1 VSSATTY
8 KGHFAETHT
17 ERKLPGSCLEMCLS
31 VDIWPTINRK
41 PWMGDREN
49 YVIHYLDGQAASEVL
64 VVVGV
69 KQTVP
74 QNLFLV

>member
-1 VSSATTY
+1 
-8 KGHFAETHT
+8 
-17 ERKLPGSCLEMCLS
+17 
-31 VDIWPTINRK
+31 
-41 PWMGDREN
+41 MGDREN

-74 QNLFLV
+74 QNLFLVTLDVFLFTKQKEPYLINITN

>member
-1 VSSATTY
+1 
-8 KGHFAETHT
+8 
-17 ERKLPGSCLEMCLS
+17 
-31 VDIWPTINRK
+31 
-41 PWMGDREN
+41 MGDREN

-74 QNLFLV
+74 QNLFLVWHKVYHAQMTADALNFAKGVSISKR